1 MWEPLHAFTFDADAH
16 DVFIHILGPQRQ
28 RPWRIVLTNHAYW
41 FICEFQPT
49 THGAALYAVALHA
62 RLYAAKAG
70 SKPGQMGRAPWD
82 KRLMLRGR
90 ADPTPVAE
98 GEVGWIVLLQRR
110 PGHCRAT
117 LYLAQEWK
125 SQKWQYE
132 DSRGE
137 LVDMTGTMFLV
148 AIWRGLLEEWIE
160 GRRNES
166 DDDPRGDWSPNAEE
180 IAVLREVIEER
191 LARAQEARGQGAAAS
206 KPGQTGRDD
215 TAAIRSE
222 LNAWVERQTKEHA
235 PPRAK
240 RSAGRTPDIDD
251 DWAYGQLMQGRGMY
265 EVYQEWLKRIPP
277 ERLERLS
284 EPYDAFKKAMRRRK
298 LKDSNANHPA
308 TEMVR
313 D

>member
-16 DVFIHILGPQRQ
+16 DVFFHILGSQRQ
-28 RPWRIVLTNHAYW
+28 RPRRIVLTNHAYW
-41 FICEFQPT
+41 FMCEFQPT

-70 SKPGQMGRAPWD
+70 SKPGQVGRAPWD

-98 GEVGWIVLLQRR
+98 GEVGRIVLLQRR

-125 SQKWQYE
+125 SLTWQYE
-132 DSRGE
+132 DLRGE

-166 DDDPRGDWSPNAEE
+166 DDQPTGRLVAERRGDRRA
-180 IAVLREVIEER
+180 
-191 LARAQEARGQGAAAS
+191 ARGNRGAAGQGAGSARTRRRGFEAGP
-206 KPGQTGRDD
+206 KRVTTTQR
-215 TAAIRSE
+215 
-222 LNAWVERQTKEHA
+222 
-235 PPRAK
+235 
-240 RSAGRTPDIDD
+240 RSA
-251 DWAYGQLMQGRGMY
+251 Q
-265 EVYQEWLKRIPP
+265 
-277 ERLERLS
+277 
-284 EPYDAFKKAMRRRK
+284 
-298 LKDSNANHPA
+298 N
-308 TEMVR
+308 
-313 D
+313 